1 MTIDL
6 LILGNAPMARMLERV
21 KLAEASGYDTVWLAD
36 ERFYREVYSCLT
48 YFAQNT
54 TRVKM
59 GPCVTDPYA
68 RHPALTAM
76 AIATLDEIS
85 NQRAVLAMGA
95 GISGFAE
102 LGVERKKPARAIREA
117 IELIRLLLRGE
128 TVTYKGEVIQ
138 FNEGKLSFAPVRP
151 EIPVYVA
158 SNGPLG
164 QKMAGAVADGAIM
177 EACGNVDEVRAL
189 RAVLDEGA
197 KQAGRDPKSV
207 KLAARLNTCI
217 APDGQAARDALRPT
231 VARLLGAGRMKFLT
245 AEQQGLSLPPELMA
259 SVAGAAYAAGFAP
272 YLPLLPH
279 VTDRHVNSFTLAGD
293 VAEVTARVVELRK
306 AGVDRVIAMPFAAQG
321 GTIEDTIVK
330 FGTEV
335 WPAVQTAERVGR

>member
-6 LILGNAPMARMLERV
+6 LILGNAPIARMLERV
-21 KLAEASGYDTVWLAD
+21 KLAEANGYDTVWLAD

-48 YFAQNT
+48 YFAQHT
-54 TRVKM
+54 SRVKI

-85 NQRAVLAMGA
+85 DRRAILGIGA

-102 LGVERKKPARAIREA
+102 LGVDRKKPARAIREA
-117 IELIRLLLRGE
+117 IELIRMLLRGE

-138 FNEGKLSFAPVRP
+138 FTDGKLSFAPVRP

-164 QKMAGAVADGAIM
+164 QKMSGAVADGAIM
-177 EACGNVDEVRAL
+177 EACGNAEEVRAY
-189 RAVLDEGA
+189 RAVLDAGA
-197 KQAGRDPKSV
+197 KQAGRDPKAV
-207 KLAARLNTCI
+207 KLVTRLNTCI
-217 APDGQAARDALRPT
+217 APNGQAARDALRPS
-231 VARLLGAGRMKFLT
+231 VARLLGAARLKFLS
-245 AEQQGLSLPPELMA
+245 AERQGLSLTPELLA
-259 SVAGAAYAAGFAP
+259 SVAGAAYASGFTP

-293 VAEVTARVVELRK
+293 VAEVTARVIELRE
-306 AGVDRVIAMPFAAQG
+306 AGVDSVIVMPFAAEG
-321 GTIEDTIVK
+321 GSIEDTIVK
-330 FGTEV
+330 FGAEV
-335 WPAVQTAERVGR
+335 WPAVQAAEKARA

>member
-48 YFAQNT
+48 YFALNT

-85 NQRAVLAMGA
+85 NQRAILAMGA

-128 TVTYKGEVIQ
+128 TVTYEGEVIQ

-164 QKMAGAVADGAIM
+164 QRMAGAVADGAIM

-207 KLAARLNTCI
+207 KLVARLNTCI
-217 APDGQAARDALRPT
+217 AADGQAARDTLRPT

-245 AEQQGLSLPPELMA
+245 AERQALSLPPELMA
-259 SVAGAAYAAGFAP
+259 SVAGAAYAAGVAP

-321 GTIEDTIVK
+321 GTIEDTIAK

-335 WPAVQTAERVGR
+335 WPAVQAAEGVGR

>member
-1 MTIDL
+1 MTFDL
-6 LILGNAPMARMLERV
+6 LILGNAPVERMLERV
-21 KLAEASGYDTVWLAD
+21 QLAEANHYDTVWLAD

-48 YFAQNT
+48 YFAQHT
-54 TRVKM
+54 SRVKV

-85 NQRAVLAMGA
+85 EGRALLGIGA

-102 LGVERKKPARAIREA
+102 LGIDRKKPPRAIREA
-117 IELIRLLLRGE
+117 IELIRRLLRGE

-138 FNEGKLSFAPVRP
+138 FNEGKLSFKPLRP

-164 QKMAGAVADGAIM
+164 QKMSGAVADGAIM
-177 EACGNVDEVRAL
+177 EACGNVEEVKAF

-197 KQAGRDPKSV
+197 RSAGRDPRSV
-207 KLAARLNTCI
+207 KLVTRLNTCI
-217 APDGQAARDALRPT
+217 DSNGAAARDALRPT
-231 VARLLGAGRMKFLT
+231 VARLLGAARLKFLT
-245 AEQQGLSLPPELMA
+245 ADAQGLALPPEAVA
-259 SVAGAAYAAGFAP
+259 SVAGAAYASGFTP

-279 VTDRHVNSFTLAGD
+279 VSDRHVNAFTLAG
-293 VAEVTARVVELRK
+293 VVELRA
-306 AGVDRVIAMPFAAQG
+306 AGVDQVIVMPFASPG
-321 GTIEDTIVK
+321 GSVEETIVK
-330 FGTEV
+330 FGAEV
-335 WPAVQTAERVGR
+335 WPLVQEAEVRPR